1 LRENPDFRSN
11 KTPSNPALALT
22 SGLSSPGCAE
32 FMPEHVL
39 LFRVFVAAPS
49 DVDEEHE
56 IIRGQIDLLKK
67 HFASIWRQQ

>member
-1 LRENPDFRSN
+1 
-11 KTPSNPALALT
+11 
-22 SGLSSPGCAE
+22 
-32 FMPEHVL
+32 MPEHVL